1 MTGFIELDYDCSEGT
16 KALINVNHIVFVKP
30 IRKTQCE
37 IVLSAP
43 YADEYGNKRYTF
55 FYRSYKTVKNKI
67 AEALGETVLVD
78 CTCTSEGN
86 GIAIGQYTGD
96 LVIQR
101 SQN

>member
-1 MTGFIELDYDCSEGT
+1 MKGFIELDYDNKGT
-16 KALINVNHIVFVKP
+16 KSLINVNHIVAVMPK
-30 IRKTQCE
+30 RSGSCE
-37 IVLSAP
+37 ITLSVP
-43 YADEYGNKRYTF
+43 YVDGDGEKYSSFSFRN
-55 FYRSYKTVKNKI
+55 YKTVKNKI

-101 SQN
+101 SHD